1 MVLHKSS
8 AAYSCECGAS
18 DADGL
23 AMVDTSIEQV
33 AQVRAQRGSGTAD
46 TASTAR
52 LRTRLSANVAG
63 TICGV
68 AMVRSGPVRKLPA
81 FDGRFRLDATQRPL
95 RVSIGVAAGNPC
107 DAVPIAVS
115 TLSSMLS
122 TILNT
127 AEAKLC
133 LPVINRKLTNTNE
146 AIGGIAPRIRNLASG
161 RKW

>member
-68 AMVRSGPVRKLPA
+68 AMVRSGPVRSGNCRHSMGASAWMQRSVLSESVSALPQET
-81 FDGRFRLDATQRPL
+81 RVTPFR
-95 RVSIGVAAGNPC
+95 
-107 DAVPIAVS
+107 
-115 TLSSMLS
+115 
-122 TILNT
+122 
-127 AEAKLC
+127 
-133 LPVINRKLTNTNE
+133 
-146 AIGGIAPRIRNLASG
+146 
-161 RKW
+161 